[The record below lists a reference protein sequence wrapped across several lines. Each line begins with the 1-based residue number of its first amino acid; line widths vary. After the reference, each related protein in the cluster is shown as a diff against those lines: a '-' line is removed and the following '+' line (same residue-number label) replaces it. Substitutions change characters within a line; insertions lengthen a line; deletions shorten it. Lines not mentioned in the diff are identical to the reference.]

1 MSDDRERVGVLH
13 IITLSS
19 WGGAQQV
26 CHDIATHMDKRRY
39 LTEVACAGGGELV
52 ERLRERGV
60 VVHEVN
66 SLGRN
71 ISVLR
76 DLRAVVELCRL
87 IRKGRYSIVHCHSSK
102 AGMAGRLAAWLA
114 GTPRRYFTAHGWG
127 FYNAQEYGHMRRLLI
142 LSERL
147 CARISTKVVC
157 VSESVRRDGVKER
170 IAKEGKF
177 VVIRNGLAPD
187 NAARTK
193 RDFLRNMIGA
203 RGGDTV
209 FGMVAR
215 LAYPKDPLLFLGAAR
230 RVREAHCGAKFVL
243 MGAGPLYA
251 ECEEFVKVEGLEE
264 SVFLLGFR
272 GDARELLAGLDVFV
286 LCSRFEGLPVTIIEA
301 MFSGL
306 PVIAGNVGGIGE
318 LVEHRRNGFLISP
331 NDVDELTEAM
341 IEIIKNPSDRVRM
354 GRESREMAVAYYTVD
369 RMIAGYQSL
378 YEDEECQTDGVC
390 R

>member
-1 MSDDRERVGVLH
+1 MSDDREKVGVLH

-26 CHDIATHMDKRRY
+26 CHDIATNIDNRMY
-39 LTEVACAGGGELV
+39 STEVACAPGGELV
-52 ERLRERGV
+52 ERLREKGI

-66 SLGRN
+66 SLGRK

-76 DLRAVVELCRL
+76 DLRAVFELYRL
-87 IRKGRYSIVHCHSSK
+87 IRRGGYSVVHCHSSK

-114 GTPRRYFTAHGWG
+114 GTPQRYFTAHGWG
-127 FYNAQEYGHMRRLLI
+127 FYNVQEYGYMRRLLI
-142 LSERL
+142 LSEKL
-147 CARISTKVVC
+147 CARISTRVVC
-157 VSESVRRDGVKER
+157 VSERVRQDGLKER

-187 NAARTK
+187 NASHAK
-193 RDFLRNMIGA
+193 RESLRSMIGA
-203 RGGDTV
+203 SDSDTV

-215 LAYPKDPLLFLGAAR
+215 LAYPKDPLLFLGAAK
-230 RVREAHCGAKFVL
+230 RVREAYPGAKFVL
-243 MGAGPLYA
+243 VGDGPLYA
-251 ECEEFVKVEGLEE
+251 ECEEFVRSEGLEG

-272 GDARELLAGLDVFV
+272 GDARELLAGLDAFV

-301 MFSGL
+301 MLGGL
-306 PVIAGNVGGIGE
+306 PVIASDVGGVGE
-318 LVEHRRNGFLISP
+318 LVENRRNGLLIRP
-331 NDVDELTEAM
+331 NNVDELTEAV

-354 GRESREMAVAYYTVD
+354 GRASYETAMADYTVAK
-369 RMIAGYQSL
+369 MIEGYQNL
-378 YEDEECQTDGVC
+378 YQQGQTDGAC